1 MPAHSAFR
9 AVAPAAASAA
19 FAAAGVADRKEK
31 GKPYYYRQNYYE
43 NIIQRFH
50 AMHLGLAACFKA
62 DTLFRNRRFKSDKQ
76 TSDLKDY
83 KSRDVSDEALHHD
96 DAERCPERFEFL
108 ADCGN
113 RRNARSV

>member
-19 FAAAGVADRKEK
+19 FAATGVADRKEK

-50 AMHLGLAACFKA
+50 FAMYSVGRFRT
-62 DTLFRNRRFKSDKQ
+62 DTLFRNRRFKSDNLSQ
-76 TSDLKDY
+76 I
-83 KSRDVSDEALHHD
+83 
-96 DAERCPERFEFL
+96 
-108 ADCGN
+108 N
-113 RRNARSV
+113 RLPT

>member
-19 FAAAGVADRKEK
+19 FAATGVADRKEK

-50 AMHLGLAACFKA
+50 FAM
-62 DTLFRNRRFKSDKQ
+62 
-76 TSDLKDY
+76 
-83 KSRDVSDEALHHD
+83 
-96 DAERCPERFEFL
+96 
-108 ADCGN
+108 
-113 RRNARSV
+113 

>member
-19 FAAAGVADRKEK
+19 FAAACVADRKEK

-50 AMHLGLAACFKA
+50 FAMYVSGPILCFVTAA
-62 DTLFRNRRFKSDKQ
+62 LSQINRLP
-76 TSDLKDY
+76 T
-83 KSRDVSDEALHHD
+83 
-96 DAERCPERFEFL
+96 
-108 ADCGN
+108 
-113 RRNARSV
+113 

>member
-50 AMHLGLAACFKA
+50 AMHPGLAACFKA
-62 DTLFRNRRFKSDKQ
+62 DTLFRNRRFKSDNLSQ
-76 TSDLKDY
+76 I
-83 KSRDVSDEALHHD
+83 
-96 DAERCPERFEFL
+96 
-108 ADCGN
+108 N
-113 RRNARSV
+113 RLPT